1 MKAGRNDPCPC
12 GSGLKYKKCCGRQE
26 AAGGNPA
33 PVPSVEEAMRLH
45 QAGNLDQAVNCYRE
59 ILQRQPRNADAL
71 HLLGV
76 ARHQQ
81 GDSAGAVEMIS
92 GAIAINSAF
101 APYHFSLGNV
111 LKEMGRLDDAAGC
124 YERATRIDARAAGAW
139 FALGNTRALQ
149 ERFAE
154 AEACFEKALAL
165 EPGLAAAHHNLADV
179 LKNLGRPGE
188 AIAHY
193 REVLKL
199 DPGFAD
205 TWLSLGNL
213 LKGEG
218 RLAEAAESYLGAL
231 RIRPDWAKA
240 LNNLGNTLKE
250 QGKGAEAE
258 EYYRRALAAKPDMP
272 GVLMNLCN
280 ALKQQDKTDEAI
292 ACYRQ
297 ELALRP
303 DNEKAR
309 YLLAAMEKDWLP
321 EQAPRAYV
329 QDLFNSYAKD
339 FDKHLQE
346 KLGYKV
352 PPILVEAA
360 VQAFGER
367 TDRYDILDLG
377 CGTGLCGH
385 YFQDA
390 VRSLVGVDLAQGM
403 IAEAE
408 KRGIY
413 SRLVCGDVL
422 EFLEREPEDCYDIV
436 VAADV
441 FIYIGELGGIFRHV
455 HRLLRPGGI
464 FAFSEETGED
474 REIALRDSGRYA
486 HSPEYTR
493 RLGKESGFAE
503 VRSIPVEIRRHKNLP
518 IDGSIFIF
526 RKP

>member
-1 MKAGRNDPCPC
+1 MKVGGDDLCPC
-12 GSGLKYKKCCGRQE
+12 GSGLEHKKCCGRQE
-26 AAGGNPA
+26 AGGNPVPA
-33 PVPSVEEAMRLH
+33 PSVEDAVRLH
-45 QAGNLDQAVNCYRE
+45 QAGNLDRAVIYYRE
-59 ILQRQPRNADAL
+59 ILQQQPRNADAL

-76 ARHQQ
+76 VRHQQ
-81 GDSAGAVEMIS
+81 GDSAGAMEMIS

-111 LKEMGRLDDAAGC
+111 LKEMDRLEEAAGC
-124 YERATRIDARAAGAW
+124 YEQATRIDSGAVGAW
-139 FALGNTRALQ
+139 LALGIARALQ
-149 ERFAE
+149 GRFAE
-154 AEACFEKALAL
+154 AKASFEMALAID
-165 EPGLAAAHHNLADV
+165 PGLAAAHHNLADV
-179 LKNLGRPGE
+179 LKNLGCREE

-193 REVLKL
+193 REALKL

-205 TWLSLGNL
+205 TWLCLGNL

-218 RLAEAAESYLGAL
+218 RLAEAAESYLAAL
-231 RIRPDWAKA
+231 KIRPDWTKA
-240 LNNLGNTLKE
+240 LNNLGNALKE

-258 EYYRRALAAKPDMP
+258 ECYRRALAAEPDMP

-280 ALKQQDKTDEAI
+280 TLKQQDRTEEAI

-321 EQAPRAYV
+321 DQAPRAYV

-360 VQAFGER
+360 VDAAGSGAKH
-367 TDRYDILDLG
+367 YDILDLG

-385 YFQDA
+385 YFQRVA
-390 VRSLVGVDLAQGM
+390 CSLVGVDLSQGM

-422 EFLEREPEDCYDIV
+422 EFLEQELEDRYDIV

-441 FIYIGELGGIFRHV
+441 FIYIGRLEEIFRHV
-455 HRLLRPGGI
+455 HRLLQLGGV

-474 REIALRDSGRYA
+474 REIELRDSGRFA
-486 HSPEYTR
+486 HSPGYIR
-493 RLGKESGFAE
+493 RLGKEFGFAE
-503 VRSIPVEIRRHKNLP
+503 VSATPVEIRRHKNLP

-526 RKP
+526 RKV

>member
-1 MKAGRNDPCPC
+1 
-12 GSGLKYKKCCGRQE
+12 
-26 AAGGNPA
+26 
-33 PVPSVEEAMRLH
+33 MRLH
-45 QAGNLDQAVNCYRE
+45 QAGNLDQAVDCYRE

-76 ARHQQ
+76 ARHQR

-92 GAIAINSAF
+92 GAIAIDSAF

-111 LKEMGRLDDAAGC
+111 LKEMGRLEEAAGC
-124 YERATRIDARAAGAW
+124 YERATRVDARAAGAW
-139 FALGNTRALQ
+139 FALGTTRALQ
-149 ERFAE
+149 EMLIE
-154 AEACFEKALAL
+154 AEACFERALAI
-165 EPGLAAAHHNLADV
+165 EPDLAAARHNLADV
-179 LKNLGRPGE
+179 LKSLGRPGE
-188 AIAHY
+188 AITHY
-193 REVLKL
+193 HEALKL
-199 DPGFAD
+199 GPGFAD

-218 RLAEAAESYLGAL
+218 RLAEAVESYLEAL
-231 RIRPDWAKA
+231 KIRPDWAKA
-240 LNNLGNTLKE
+240 LNNLGNALKE

-258 EYYRRALAAKPDMP
+258 GYYRRALAAKPDMP
-272 GVLMNLCN
+272 GVLMNLCST
-280 ALKQQDKTDEAI
+280 LQQQDKTEEAI

-303 DNEKAR
+303 DNEKAC

-360 VQAFGER
+360 VEGAGEK

-385 YFQDA
+385 YFQRA
-390 VRSLVGVDLAQGM
+390 ACNLVGVDLSQGM

-413 SRLVCGDVL
+413 GRLVCGDVL
-422 EFLEREPEDCYDIV
+422 EFLELEPEEHYDIV

-441 FIYIGELGGIFRHV
+441 FIYIGELGRIFRHV

-474 REIALRDSGRYA
+474 RDIALRDSGRYA
-486 HSPEYTR
+486 HSPAYIR
-493 RLGKESGFAE
+493 RLGKEFGFAE
-503 VRSIPVEIRRHKNLP
+503 VSAIPVQIRCHKNLP

-526 RKP
+526 WRV